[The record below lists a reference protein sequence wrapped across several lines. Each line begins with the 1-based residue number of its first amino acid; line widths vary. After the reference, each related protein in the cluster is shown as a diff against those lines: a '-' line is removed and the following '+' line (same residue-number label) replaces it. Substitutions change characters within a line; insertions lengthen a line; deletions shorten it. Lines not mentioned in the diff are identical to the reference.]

1 MVGGPASQEFPSGQ
15 GARRRSPVRTAQEP
29 SAPLLARIKN
39 WQNDESEV
47 VLPRS
52 EMAAAI
58 GNALNQAAG
67 AEARV
72 RRLIGWRGR

>member
-1 MVGGPASQEFPSGQ
+1 MAGGPASQEFRSVQ
-15 GARRRSPVRTAQEP
+15 GARRRSPERTAQEP
-29 SAPLLARIKN
+29 SAPLLARIN
-39 WQNDESEV
+39 SRQNDESEV

-58 GNALNQAAG
+58 GNALHQAAG